1 MSKEL
6 DAMFNS
12 LLQEISDQE
21 KKLPEP
27 PPASEDAQRRAEQ
40 IAQDVEDDG
49 SWQIP
54 PEEPKPVRPK
64 PLHAPVIVP
73 PPISHFTDE
82 PSQNPAVRMRDR
94 LEEDAL
100 PKPDTTR
107 KPTQIR
113 TASGTVPKKKKH
125 RRPDPGITDVVFG
138 GEMIF

>member
-54 PEEPKPVRPK
+54 PEEQAQKNLLRALMNVRP
-64 PLHAPVIVP
+64 PEAISEEILQVQDFHPV
-73 PPISHFTDE
+73 
-82 PSQNPAVRMRDR
+82 
-94 LEEDAL
+94 
-100 PKPDTTR
+100 
-107 KPTQIR
+107 
-113 TASGTVPKKKKH
+113 
-125 RRPDPGITDVVFG
+125 
-138 GEMIF
+138 